1 MGGLF
6 RNNRLL
12 VIFFIY
18 LGISVLWSDYPFV
31 SFKRWIKDLGNIVI
45 VLVVLSDNNPVAAVR
60 FLLARCCY
68 LILPLSIVL
77 IKYFPNLG
85 RSYDIWVGTAVYTG
99 VTTDKNMLGMT
110 LFGCALSLVWMLLQ
124 RDRRRTGLKGRL
136 DCFVLLL
143 MGGMA
148 AWLLHQAHSSTAL
161 LCTVIGALIIWL
173 TRFRGVRAHIGV
185 YGTSLVVIL
194 VALNLVVNV
203 PEALTGIIG
212 RDLTLTGR
220 TDIWSALLQ
229 EGTDP
234 LLGAGYYSFWM
245 GDRVARL
252 SANFFYSL
260 NEAHNTY
267 LETYLNSG
275 WIGVVLLGALLLSAG
290 TWIKQEAMKSDSF
303 GAFRLAC
310 FFPMLFYGVTEAF
323 MNRLGIVWFL
333 FILVIIRYPKSIP
346 VETRK
351 RVVSAPKSSVA
362 RELTV

>member
-1 MGGLF
+1 
-6 RNNRLL
+6 
-12 VIFFIY
+12 
-18 LGISVLWSDYPFV
+18 
-31 SFKRWIKDLGNIVI
+31 
-45 VLVVLSDNNPVAAVR
+45 
-60 FLLARCCY
+60 
-68 LILPLSIVL
+68 
-77 IKYFPNLG
+77 
-85 RSYDIWVGTAVYTG
+85 
-99 VTTDKNMLGMT
+99 
-110 LFGCALSLVWMLLQ
+110 
-124 RDRRRTGLKGRL
+124 
-136 DCFVLLL
+136 
-143 MGGMA
+143 
-148 AWLLHQAHSSTAL
+148 
-161 LCTVIGALIIWL
+161 
-173 TRFRGVRAHIGV
+173 AHIGV